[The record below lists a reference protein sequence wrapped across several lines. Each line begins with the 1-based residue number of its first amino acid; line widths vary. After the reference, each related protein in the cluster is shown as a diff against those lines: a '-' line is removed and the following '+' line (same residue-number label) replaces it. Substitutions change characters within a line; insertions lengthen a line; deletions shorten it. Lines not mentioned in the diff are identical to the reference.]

1 MTRIIGLLYIIAL
14 VVCVVCV
21 PLSAILIICKL
32 CAESALS
39 WIGCCVPLIIAL
51 AFTPILI
58 ITKLLLDAREEK

>member
-1 MTRIIGLLYIIAL
+1 MTRIIGILYIIAL

-32 CAESALS
+32 CESSALS
-39 WIGCCVPLIIAL
+39 WIWCCVPLIIAL